1 MFEIQE
7 KKKPG
12 ETSAPKKQKWIKKW
26 EPHKHCSVCGVAIG
40 MDKEDF
46 CSSKCSGEYQE
57 WKLEQEK
64 KNKRNSMMMFI
75 LMGVMLVIMFMVTM
89 FSG

>member
-1 MFEIQE
+1 MVQIQN
-7 KKKPG
+7 KKKS
-12 ETSAPKKQKWIKKW
+12 EDSSTSKKQKWIKKW

-64 KNKRNSMMMFI
+64 KNKRNSMMMMI
-75 LMGVMLVIMFMVTM
+75 LMGVMVLVLFLATM
-89 FSG
+89 LG